1 MECFEGMGDASAP
14 RDLVKMEAEAF
25 IGRVVVEPAT
35 DGDGD
40 DDDVY
45 SVEYDV
51 NDDDGDR
58 LFGASV
64 CSILGFKD
72 GEPVRRDDALLE
84 KADGWVDFSN
94 GESVGE
100 GSLIDPAV

>member
-1 MECFEGMGDASAP
+1 MGDASAP

-25 IGRVVVEPAT
+25 IGRVVVELET

-40 DDDVY
+40 DDDEY

-64 CSILGFKD
+64 CAFMGVKD
-72 GEPVRRDDALLE
+72 GEPVRREDAPLE
-84 KADGWVDFSN
+84 KADGWVDFSR

-100 GSLIDPAV
+100 GSLIDPTV